1 MKGEIDAICD
11 WYLGL
16 DLGLIAPLCLCLTQW
31 FTWRRT
37 KRTGKLR
44 RILGTHT
51 RGSADPSPPP
61 RRPLAREGSVQL
73 RGRAKPEP
81 THKPN
86 ANKQQPS
93 KLQIGYNS
101 RSVQDDRVAHSGLR
115 RLRRLLD
122 LALELVEY
130 ARPVV
135 LRAFRAALM

>member
-51 RGSADPSPPP
+51 RGSADPPPP
-61 RRPLAREGSVQL
+61 RAG
-73 RGRAKPEP
+73 
-81 THKPN
+81 
-86 ANKQQPS
+86 
-93 KLQIGYNS
+93 
-101 RSVQDDRVAHSGLR
+101 
-115 RLRRLLD
+115 RLR
-122 LALELVEY
+122 
-130 ARPVV
+130 ARV
-135 LRAFRAALM
+135 LSSCGGAPNPNPRTNPMPTSNNLQSYRSDTILGASRTTASPTAACAACAASSIWLWSS